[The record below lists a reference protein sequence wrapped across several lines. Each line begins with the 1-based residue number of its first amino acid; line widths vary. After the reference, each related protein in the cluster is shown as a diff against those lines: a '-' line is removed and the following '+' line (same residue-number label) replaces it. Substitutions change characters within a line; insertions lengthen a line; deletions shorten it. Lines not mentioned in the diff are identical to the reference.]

1 MNKKSI
7 WTNKDGLYVGFGPR
21 AVESNSAAVIGA
33 GDGQTRTVIMK
44 VVGTGLQATPTGK
57 ELANAAFIPAG
68 SNIKS
73 VRVVVDTA
81 FTGGTSLD
89 LGGYKVSDDTAD
101 DDDGF
106 IAALLTATLAAGYDE
121 TYTAAAANKGG
132 AYLGTKLA
140 NAVKVI
146 PSYNTSAFT
155 AGVATVTIEY
165 ETPAN

>member
-21 AVESNSAAVIGA
+21 GVETNVASALLA
-33 GDGQTRTVIMK
+33 GDEQTRK
-44 VVGTGLQATPTGK
+44 VVIKLVGADLATSAGAR
-57 ELANAAFIPAG
+57 ELANSVYIPAG

-81 FTGGTSLD
+81 FSGGTNVN
-89 LGGYKVSDDTAD
+89 LGGYTLADATDDA
-101 DDDGF
+101 DGF
-106 IAALLTATLAAGYDE
+106 IAALLTATLASGYDE

-140 NAVKVI
+140 TGVKVAPI
-146 PSYNTSAFT
+146 ATGTFT

>member
-7 WTNKDGLYVGFGPR
+7 WTNKDGLYVGFGTR
-21 AVESNSAAVIGA
+21 KVENNTASVVSA
-33 GDGQTRTVIMK
+33 GDSHTRKVIMK
-44 VVGTGLQATPTGK
+44 IVGVDVPSAAGAK
-57 ELANAAFIPAG
+57 ELANSVAIPAG

-89 LGGYKVSDDTAD
+89 LGGFTLADAAD

-140 NAVKVI
+140 NTVKVA

-165 ETPAN
+165 EVPAT

>member
-1 MNKKSI
+1 MNKNSI
-7 WTNKDGLYVGFGPR
+7 WTNADGLYVGFGPR
-21 AVESNSAAVIGA
+21 KVESNTASTVVA
-33 GDGQTRTVIMK
+33 GDSQTRKVIMK
-44 VVGTGLQATPTGK
+44 VVGAEVPSAAGAR
-57 ELANAAFIPAG
+57 ELANSVVIPAG

-73 VRVVVDTA
+73 VRVLVDAA

-89 LGGYKVSDDTAD
+89 LGGFTVAGVAD
-101 DDDGF
+101 NEAGF

-140 NAVKVI
+140 TTVKVA

-155 AGVATVTIEY
+155 TGVATVTIEY